1 MHGTMHTLIQSHC
14 CHYTHVNGSQ
24 LWMWC
29 SINAFCALNMSVYPL
44 LHRHHFHLAIVGI
57 TFSLTVRLP
66 SYLLPHAYQESVKE
80 LQEIQEYG
88 TVNPSMSEWAS
99 PVVLVK
105 KKDGTLRLC
114 VDYCKLNAVS
124 FSDAYA
130 MPRIDELIDRLGH
143 TKYIKTLDLIRSTPS

>member
-1 MHGTMHTLIQSHC
+1 
-14 CHYTHVNGSQ
+14 
-24 LWMWC
+24 
-29 SINAFCALNMSVYPL
+29 MSVYPL
-44 LHRHHFHLAIVGI
+44 LHRHHLHLAIVGM
-57 TFSLTVRLP
+57 TFSLPVRLP
-66 SYLLPHAYQESVKE
+66 PYLLPHAHQESVKE

-88 TVNPSMSEWAS
+88 IVNPSMSEWVS

-114 VDYCKLNAVS
+114 VDHRKLNAVS